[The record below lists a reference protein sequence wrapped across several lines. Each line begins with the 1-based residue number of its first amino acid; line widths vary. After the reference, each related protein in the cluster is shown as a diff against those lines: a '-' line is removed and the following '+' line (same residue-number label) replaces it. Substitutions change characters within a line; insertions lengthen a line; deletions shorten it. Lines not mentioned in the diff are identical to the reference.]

1 MKLQAFLKD
10 KFLLLLLQV
19 SCMGALMV
27 FLRFTG
33 YSKAGAALIL
43 VFWLLI
49 LCIWLSAAY
58 FSRKKH
64 FDEIEKILEQVD
76 QRYLLGELLPP
87 SFRLE
92 DKLYQG
98 YFRRSNKAVI
108 ERIHRMEEEQQEYR
122 EYIERWV
129 HEIKAPITGIDAIC
143 GNAGR
148 ARMWEI
154 CATGTEVEGDLGH
167 SRPEVEGDLGHS
179 RPEVEGKLKHSGT
192 DVKENLRAIRM
203 ENRKIENYVDMVL
216 YYARSG
222 AVYKDYFIQETNLQE
237 VAEEVLLKNR
247 LLLIRNH
254 VSADVQCEDA
264 VYTDRKWIGFIL
276 EQMILNS
283 VKYCSKSPLF
293 RMYTKEKQN
302 GVVFV
307 LEDNGEGI
315 PPEELSRIFEKGFT
329 GSNGRNHE
337 RATGMG
343 LYLCKKLCGRLGVGL
358 SAESVPGEGTRMLLV
373 FPVSSYIIRELE
385 H

>member
-1 MKLQAFLKD
+1 MKFQAFFKD
-10 KFLLLLLQV
+10 KSLLLLLHV

-49 LCIWLSAAY
+49 LCLWLSATY

-87 SFRLE
+87 SYRLE
-92 DKLYQG
+92 DKLYRG
-98 YFRRSNKAVI
+98 YFRQSNKAVI
-108 ERIHRMEEEQQEYR
+108 ERIRRMEQEQQEYR

-143 GNAGR
+143 ENAGR
-148 ARMWEI
+148 AGMWEI
-154 CATGTEVEGDLGH
+154 YATGAEEEGDLGYG
-167 SRPEVEGDLGHS
+167 RTE
-179 RPEVEGKLKHSGT
+179 
-192 DVKENLRAIRM
+192 VKENLRAIRM
-203 ENRKIENYVDMVL
+203 ENRRIENYVDMAL

-237 VAEEVLLKNR
+237 TAEEILSKNR
-247 LLLIRNH
+247 LLLIQNH
-254 VSADVQCEDA
+254 VSADVQCGHD

-283 VKYCSKSPLF
+283 VKYCSKSPQL

-307 LEDNGEGI
+307 LEDNGDGI

-358 SAESVPGEGTRMLLV
+358 SADSAPGEGTRMLLV

-385 H
+385 R